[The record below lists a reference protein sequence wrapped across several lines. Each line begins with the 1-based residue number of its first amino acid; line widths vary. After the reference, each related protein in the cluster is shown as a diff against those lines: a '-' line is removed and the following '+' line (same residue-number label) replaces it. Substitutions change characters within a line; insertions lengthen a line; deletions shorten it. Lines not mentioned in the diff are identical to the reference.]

1 MVEDIL
7 LEPGEVLF
15 DTEIPLA
22 TAFFILEGSVDLE
35 LALGE
40 KSTTLNIGVNH
51 FVGDVAV
58 AVSQNEQGTSP
69 TYRGKAVVREQLRA
83 VPIPIDDIKKEL
95 ENCSPLLKAWFAS
108 FTSRVLMVIE
118 SLSHS

>member
-15 DTEIPLA
+15 DTESPLA

-58 AVSQNEQGTSP
+58 AVSQNEQGTRP